1 MTTDFLEWTK
11 QWFSEIVEQEVDSDM
26 NLFDNGTIDSFQ
38 LIMLIEDI
46 EQLVNKKFTEQLMQD
61 ERLATIRG
69 ISEIIE
75 ELDIHV

>member
-26 NLFDNGTIDSFQ
+26 NLFDNGIIDSFQ

-69 ISEIIE
+69 IAEIIE